1 MYIYLKHLNT
11 YWTSLVWHYFIND
24 NKTANPFVIFRLNWR
39 VTCYQIES
47 SLEKYN
53 INHDEFIKIAI
64 LCIPGWTASSL
75 CASCVAFWQKQSSF
89 LLAALCILQGN
100 VMFWNVLQ
108 SCLDIRKCLLR
119 CKDIFSQI
127 QWCLKF
133 A

>member
-1 MYIYLKHLNT
+1 MYIFILHHVLFV
-11 YWTSLVWHYFIND
+11 LQYFTAHFTKD
-24 NKTANPFVIFRLNWR
+24 NKPAKSTIIFLCNWK
-39 VTCYQIES
+39 VTCHNVHS
-47 SLEKYN
+47 SLAKYN
-53 INHDEFIKIAI
+53 IFLNEFTEIAI
-64 LCIPGWTASSL
+64 ICIPRSTASSL
-75 CASCVAFWQKQSSF
+75 CASCVTFWKKIF
-89 LLAALCILQGN
+89 LLRRSLMYFQEN